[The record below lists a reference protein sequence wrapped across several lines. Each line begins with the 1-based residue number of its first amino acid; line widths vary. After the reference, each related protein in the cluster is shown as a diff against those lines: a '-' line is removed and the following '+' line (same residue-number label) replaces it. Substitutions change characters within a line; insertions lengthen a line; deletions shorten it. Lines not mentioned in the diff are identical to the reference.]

1 MDFQVHNPSAG
12 VWLLDETG
20 AVTLSLIAGNERAI
34 LLDTGFDE
42 GELPGLVKEL
52 TDLPI
57 TLIHSHSHVD
67 HTTGDCFWSE
77 AWIHPADLDEL
88 RGQPWGSSMTL
99 HPLRDGMEF
108 DLGGRV
114 LEVIHL
120 PGHTPGSI
128 ALLDRASRILFSG
141 DAIMAGTVPIN
152 KYPASVS
159 DFAVSMDRICA
170 RRGEFDII
178 YPAHRTWPLT
188 HTDLNDLR
196 CCAHKALAGTEETD
210 IFFSSI
216 ITPERVELDLQ
227 RRGYQ
232 QGQCSV
238 TLEILNFP
246 PKV

>member
-42 GELPGLVKEL
+42 GELPGLVKTL

-57 TLIHSHSHVD
+57 TLIHSHYHVD
-67 HTTGDCFWSE
+67 HTTGDRFWSE
-77 AWIHPADLDEL
+77 AWIHPADLEEL
-88 RGQPWGSSMTL
+88 RSQPWGSALSLKTL
-99 HPLRDGMEF
+99 ENGMEF
-108 DLGGRV
+108 DLGGRI

-141 DAIMAGTVPIN
+141 DTIMAGTVPIN

-159 DFAVSMDRICA
+159 DFSASLDRIYE
-170 RRGEFDII
+170 RRSEFDII

-188 HTDLNDLR
+188 HTDLADLR
-196 CCAHKALAGTEETD
+196 SCAHKALSRTEEMD
-210 IFFSSI
+210 AFFSSI
-216 ITPERVELDLQ
+216 ITPERIELDLR

-246 PKV
+246 AQT